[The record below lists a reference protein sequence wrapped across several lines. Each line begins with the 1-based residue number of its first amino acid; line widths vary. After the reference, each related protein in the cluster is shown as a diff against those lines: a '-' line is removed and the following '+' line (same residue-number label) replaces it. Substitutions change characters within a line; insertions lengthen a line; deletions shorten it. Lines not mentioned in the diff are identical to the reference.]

1 MFCYVIVAA
10 SFPDV
15 SLFLRDK
22 SAKDNGNGKVASP
35 LSLSR
40 GPSRF
45 KLVTSR
51 TCFALALT
59 SLEASEEE
67 AVIVGRVLR

>member
-1 MFCYVIVAA
+1 MG
-10 SFPDV
+10 
-15 SLFLRDK
+15 R
-22 SAKDNGNGKVASP
+22 GKGFASP

-51 TCFALALT
+51 TCLALALT

-67 AVIVGRVLR
+67 AAHGQIVVAELANQRARFALVM

>member
-1 MFCYVIVAA
+1 MG
-10 SFPDV
+10 
-15 SLFLRDK
+15 R
-22 SAKDNGNGKVASP
+22 GKGERRRFASP

-45 KLVTSR
+45 KLVTSL

-67 AVIVGRVLR
+67 AVVEQYAQFSLEIVFR